1 MLFWVFV
8 NAFATSAAAVG
19 WFVLAFI
26 FLRAP
31 RRPTQAFVFLGLAA
45 ACASFT
51 WQIVDSISVG
61 VLPLAELTPARAAVF
76 MAPPILMLWQFA
88 RKQQGKPYV

>member
-1 MLFWVFV
+1 MIWIFL

-19 WFVLAFI
+19 WFVLAYI
-26 FLRAP
+26 ALKPP
-31 RRPTQAFVFLGLAA
+31 RREPLQGMLFLGLAA

-51 WQIVDSISVG
+51 WQIVDAITVG
-61 VLPLAELTPARAAVF
+61 LLPIAELTPARAAVF

-88 RKQQGKPYV
+88 RQQGKSHV

>member
-19 WFVLAFI
+19 WFFLAY
-26 FLRAP
+26 LALKPP
-31 RRPTQAFVFLGLAA
+31 RQTRLAVVFLGLAA

-51 WQIVDSISVG
+51 WQIVDAITVG
-61 VLPLAELTPARAAVF
+61 LLPLAELTPARAAVF
-76 MAPPILMLWQFA
+76 MAPPIVMLLQTL
-88 RKQQGKPYV
+88 RRPNGGSDV